1 MKKVISY
8 SEIQLVAVSHP
19 LPVQSGFP
27 TILHD
32 CPGAFP
38 HIEIVKKYLTK
49 SYSKKSVW
57 KWVKLQS

>member
-27 TILHD
+27 TILHY

-49 SYSKKSVW
+49 SYSKKSV
-57 KWVKLQS
+57 